1 MSEPIQ
7 VGELLPGV
15 LQEVIDRAGPG
26 YERWAE
32 QVAATGYCAHP
43 VRLRGRVQH
52 GDPATGEVRT
62 VYSTDR
68 EPDATLL
75 KACGNRRASV
85 CPSCSATYQADS
97 FQLLAAG
104 LRGGKGVPETIAQH
118 PRLFVTFTAPS
129 FGRVHS
135 RKAQGRLVFP
145 CHPYRQG
152 DTCPHGRR
160 AGCWQRHGE
169 DDARLGEPLCARCYQ
184 AGAQV
189 LWNALAGRLWSRTTI
204 YVYRALAQLAGMRE
218 GELRRV
224 VRISFAKVAEY
235 QRRGA
240 VHFHAIIRLDAATDC
255 GCPACVAPPLAGF
268 TAELLEAAVRKA
280 AEAVKVPCPV
290 VDDDQA
296 VTLVARWGEQLD
308 VRHISEGG
316 DEGELSAEQVAGYVA
331 KYATKSTEA
340 LGVTLDHRVG
350 EVELEGLD
358 VPAHVA
364 ELVRA
369 CLELGARPSL
379 ATLRLGKWAHMLGFG
394 GHFSTKS
401 RRYSTTLG
409 ALRRARVAY
418 AIRRRRG
425 HTVPLDAWSRPED
438 DQAVIVVASWAYWG
452 RATRRRGRRGWRRR
466 RLLGLGKRGGSQGR
480 SCEPQQGPHER
491 TKEQDRRMERL
502 LTVEEAA
509 GRLGTSTRFVR
520 RLIFERRI
528 AFVKVGRHVRI
539 TPADLDAFIAAGRI
553 DALQQ
558 AEAG

>member
-26 YERWAE
+26 YDRWAE
-32 QVAATGYCAHP
+32 QVAATGYCVHP
-43 VRLRGRVQH
+43 VRLRGRVEH
-52 GDPATGEVRT
+52 ADAATGEVRT
-62 VYSTDR
+62 VYDTDG

-75 KACGNRRASV
+75 KACGNRRVSV

-97 FQLLAAG
+97 FHLLAAG
-104 LRGGKGVPETIAQH
+104 LRGGKGVPETVTAH

-129 FGRVHS
+129 FGKVHT
-135 RKAQGRLVFP
+135 RKAQGLLVYP

-152 DTCPHGRR
+152 AICPHGRR
-160 AGCWQRHGE
+160 AGCWQRHDP
-169 DDARLGEPLCARCYQ
+169 DDPRLGEPLCARCYQ

-204 YVYRALAQLAGMRE
+204 YVYRALAQLAGLTE
-218 GELRRV
+218 GELRGL

-240 VHFHAIIRLDAATDC
+240 VHFHAIFRLDAASDC
-255 GCPACVAPPLAGF
+255 GCPACVAPPPNGF
-268 TAELLEAAVRKA
+268 TAGLLERAVRQA
-280 AEAVKVPCPV
+280 AATVAVPCPMV
-290 VDDDQA
+290 NEDQD
-296 VTLVARWGEQLD
+296 VTLTARWGEQLD
-308 VRHISEGG
+308 VRYITEVG

-331 KYATKSTEA
+331 KYATKATEA

-350 EVELEGLD
+350 EVELEGLQ

-379 ATLRLGKWAHMLGFG
+379 ASLRLRKWAHMLGFG
-394 GHFSTKS
+394 GHFSSKS

-409 ALRRARVAY
+409 ALRRARVVY

-425 HTVPLDAWSRPED
+425 DTVALDAWGRPED
-438 DQAVIVVASWAYWG
+438 DQAALVVASWAYVGSGYQSTGEAWLAASAAA
-452 RATRRRGRRGWRRR
+452 RAR
-466 RLLGLGKRGGSQGR
+466 
-480 SCEPQQGPHER
+480 E
-491 TKEQDRRMERL
+491 
-502 LTVEEAA
+502 
-509 GRLGTSTRFVR
+509 
-520 RLIFERRI
+520 ERRI
-528 AFVKVGRHVRI
+528 AKEELR
-539 TPADLDAFIAAGRI
+539 TTTMAA
-553 DALQQ
+553 
-558 AEAG
+558 